1 MQLYRNFKKL
11 WVSQTPCR
19 VSDKSRECRLQ
30 PEPWMPQMSND
41 IMSDVFNSILT
52 LNSLFE
58 VINTFFCNII
68 NIWYLCDEMGTG
80 NFDGYKNR
88 FCSLINLVDI
98 KMGVK
103 KLIKINERFS
113 IFRLL
118 TGTKWLIRQHL
129 WYLIFK
135 MSTLINLNS

>member
-1 MQLYRNFKKL
+1 
-11 WVSQTPCR
+11 
-19 VSDKSRECRLQ
+19 
-30 PEPWMPQMSND
+30 
-41 IMSDVFNSILT
+41 
-52 LNSLFE
+52 
-58 VINTFFCNII
+58 
-68 NIWYLCDEMGTG
+68 MGTG

-118 TGTKWLIRQHL
+118 TGTK
-129 WYLIFK
+129 
-135 MSTLINLNS
+135 